1 MQWIGD
7 EMEVIQANEDVCIA
21 MIESQLNIQGREM
34 KCLTSMDMTGY
45 DYISVDKDGFVA
57 IFVKLAIGATWLAHD
72 LV

>member
-21 MIESQLNIQGREM
+21 MIESQVNIQGREM
-34 KCLTSMDMTGY
+34 KCLTSTDMTGY
-45 DYISVDKDGFVA
+45 NYISVDKDGFVA
-57 IFVKLAIGATWLAHD
+57 ISVKLASGATWLAHD